1 MAVATITLTKIG
13 SIGEGIDGTDEYVLI
28 KNTEDDLTPEQ
39 AIAWLLPKV
48 YRRCS
53 GAGTYFCH
61 DVRAVQVQY
70 STSEV
75 ICTVEHRYDV

>member
-1 MAVATITLTKIG
+1 MAVATITRIRIG
-13 SIGEGIDGTDEYVLI
+13 TVSEGVDGVDEYNLL
-28 KNTEDDLTPEQ
+28 KSSEDDLTPEQ